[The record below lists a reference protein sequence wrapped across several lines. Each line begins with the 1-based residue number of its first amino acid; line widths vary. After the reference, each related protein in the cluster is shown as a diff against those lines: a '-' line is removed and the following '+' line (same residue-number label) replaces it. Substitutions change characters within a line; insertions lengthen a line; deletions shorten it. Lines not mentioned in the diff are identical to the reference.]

1 MQPLRATLTMSLAVF
16 ASSSLP
22 IIASAQQPAGT
33 LTYEQR
39 LEQSMARFRESP
51 AEEAAKQVV
60 LTRYKLRQE
69 GKYMESMQY
78 LIPDFTE
85 HMTPARMSKN
95 GKTAYQNQLEQAQ
108 RMATATPQ
116 VNTAATS
123 YPVQARASEDLV
135 TLFHAFG
142 CDIFRVKDGKVSDHW
157 DCTPWEPFTN
167 VGERKQIEDQ
177 VKAEVARTAA
187 K

>member
-1 MQPLRATLTMSLAVF
+1 MDLSRVILG
-16 ASSSLP
+16 SSLLA
-22 IIASAQQPAGT
+22 IVAGGVCAVVVAQQPARQPAT
-33 LTYEQR
+33 LEQR
-39 LEQSMARFRESP
+39 MAQFRESP

-60 LTRYKLRQE
+60 LTRFKLRQE
-69 GKYMESMQY
+69 GKYMELMKY
-78 LIPDFTE
+78 LSEDFTE

-108 RMATATPQ
+108 RMSASPTTVDPA
-116 VNTAATS
+116 VAN

-142 CDIFRVKDGKVSDHW
+142 CDIFRVKNGKVSDHW
-157 DCTPWEPFTN
+157 DCTPWEPFSN

-177 VKAEVARTAA
+177 VKAEQAKAA
-187 K
+187 AATK